1 MSVMTRAK
9 LRLSNELGL
18 SKLITEGEALDAYA
32 RDESE
37 NRPTRP
43 DAVVLAERNED
54 ISITLRIAEE
64 EGVAVT
70 PRAGGSG
77 KSGGAIPVRGGIVLA
92 TLGMNQILDIDT
104 NELTALVEPG
114 VILKDLHDAVEA
126 RGLFYPPDANSL
138 AICAIGGNLA
148 ENAGGP
154 RAFKYGSTRDWV
166 LGMDVTTMGGTSM
179 FVGRRTKKGV
189 TGYDLVATLVGS
201 EGTLAVTHRALVRLL
216 PKPEGVMT
224 LVATF
229 DDAFAASRAVSEIA
243 KRGVTPR
250 CIEVLDRLALEAA
263 RSQGVDVPEGTGAM
277 LLIEVDGNEASL
289 AQDAEC
295 VGEACTSAGSKE
307 VLVAQEG
314 AQRDRLWAA
323 RRSMSYATRKLAKY
337 KVSEDVVVP
346 RQKIG
351 DLLFAVDRI
360 RERIGFKMLTYGHA
374 GDGNLHVNFL
384 YDDLEQHALLES
396 GLEELFRAVVGLG
409 GTLTGEHGIGL
420 SKARFL
426 HLEQE
431 AAVIALQKR
440 IKAAFDPSGLLNPG
454 KIFATR
460 HASC

>member
-1 MSVMTRAK
+1 MSAVDRAK
-9 LRLSNELGL
+9 LRLSQELGI
-18 SKLITEGEALDAYA
+18 SKLLTEGDALDAFGG
-32 RDESE
+32 DESE
-37 NRPTRP
+37 NAKVRP
-43 DAVVLAERNED
+43 DVVVLASAPED
-54 ISITLRIAEE
+54 IATTLRIAQEE
-64 EGVAVT
+64 RVPVT

-77 KSGGAIPVRGGIVLA
+77 KSGGAIPVQGGIVLA
-92 TLGMNQILDIDT
+92 TIGMNRIVDVDAD
-104 NELTALVEPG
+104 ELTALVEPG
-114 VILKDLHDAVEA
+114 VILKDLHDAVEGL
-126 RGLFYPPDANSL
+126 GLFYPPDANSL
-138 AICAIGGNLA
+138 AVCALGGNLA

-166 LGMDVTTMGGTSM
+166 LGMDVTLMGGTSM
-179 FVGRRTKKGV
+179 FVGRHTKKGV
-189 TGYDLVATLVGS
+189 TGYDLVGTLVGS
-201 EGTLAVTHRALVRLL
+201 EGTLAVTHRALLRLL
-216 PKPEGVMT
+216 PKPRALIT
-224 LVATF
+224 IVATF
-229 DDAFAASRAVSEIA
+229 DDAFAASRAVSEMA

-263 RSQGVDVPEGTGAM
+263 RTQGVDVPEGTGAM
-277 LLIEVDGNEASL
+277 LLVEIDGTESSL
-289 AQDAEC
+289 AEDAERA
-295 VGEACTSAGSKE
+295 GDACTHAAAKD

-314 AQRDRLWAA
+314 AQRDKLWAA

-351 DLLFAVDRI
+351 DLLLAVDRI

-374 GDGNLHVNFL
+374 GDGNLHVNYL

-396 GLEELFRAVVGLG
+396 GLEELFRAVVSLG
-409 GTLTGEHGIGL
+409 GTLTGEHGVGL

-431 AAVIALQKR
+431 SAVIELQKR
-440 IKAAFDPSGLLNPG
+440 IKSAFDPHGLLNPG